1 MPKQI
6 IFSKEEFEKIYY
18 ESDSLQEAAN
28 KLKMHYN
35 TFRKYIKKFNLKIK
49 NTPKIG
55 LKYKLE
61 DIFNGLYPQ
70 YPTSKLHKRLI
81 KEGIKE
87 HRCEKCKNTEW
98 QGCSIPLELH
108 HKNGNRTDHRLENL
122 ELLCPNCHAQTDTF
136 KAKNISHIFIKDNL
150 LED

>member
-81 KEGIKE
+81 KEGIKNTDV
-87 HRCEKCKNTEW
+87 KNAKI
-98 QGCSIPLELH
+98 Q
-108 HKNGNRTDHRLENL
+108 NG
-122 ELLCPNCHAQTDTF
+122 
-136 KAKNISHIFIKDNL
+136 KDVQYH
-150 LED
+150 